1 MNLNEFCQKYIIYKD
16 NKPYVN
22 DELKSIMNELI
33 KNQKRVDHSLSV
45 GSLSFDI
52 AKANNLRMPIKYYVA
67 GVLHDIA
74 KGLSK
79 EEEKEMMKKYF
90 PRYAKMPRYCYHQ
103 FLGGHIVKEVLKLEN
118 KPICGAI
125 MCHCTGKKNMNIIDK
140 IIYAADKI
148 DPLRGYDSS
157 DMIIEMKNNYEEG
170 FKYVLTENYKFIEN
184 KNGQD
189 ESSRNKM
196 SEECFK
202 YYLNAR

>member
-1 MNLNEFCQKYIIYKD
+1 
-16 NKPYVN
+16 
-22 DELKSIMNELI
+22 
-33 KNQKRVDHSLSV
+33 
-45 GSLSFDI
+45 
-52 AKANNLRMPIKYYVA
+52 
-67 GVLHDIA
+67 
-74 KGLSK
+74 
-79 EEEKEMMKKYF
+79 
-90 PRYAKMPRYCYHQ
+90 
-103 FLGGHIVKEVLKLEN
+103 
-118 KPICGAI
+118 
-125 MCHCTGKKNMNIIDK
+125 MCHCTGKKNMNTIDK